1 VYQGAPT
8 PVTAFMG
15 SATKAAAFAALLR
28 VLLSAFDTYRVDWRP
43 AIWALAVLTM
53 VVGSVAAL
61 VQSDVKRMLAY
72 SSINHAGYILI
83 GVEAASREG
92 LESALFY
99 LMVYAFMTIGSFAVV
114 AVVADSENAHSI
126 DDYRHL
132 ATRRPVLAGVFA
144 FLLLAQ
150 AGIPPTGGF
159 IAKLGV
165 FGAAADAHSYALLV
179 VGVVTSVISAYYYLR
194 VILAMYGAEGTAPE
208 SDEVAADVPA
218 AAAARSDVATGLV
231 LTVSVAVVLAVGILP
246 SLLLDFARDATLLF

>member
-1 VYQGAPT
+1 
-8 PVTAFMG
+8 
-15 SATKAAAFAALLR
+15 
-28 VLLSAFDTYRVDWRP
+28 
-43 AIWALAVLTM
+43 M

-132 ATRRPVLAGVFA
+132 ATRRPILAGVFA

-208 SDEVAADVPA
+208 STAPEGQGAAADVPD